1 MTMIVQVG
9 LALLALLLVGTAGWR
24 LFSRRSSLPCPSWLS
39 WMVELENPIAR
50 NVGAAN
56 IVRRLELQPV
66 MRVLDAGCGPGRV
79 TIPLAKALVPGG
91 EVVAVDIQS
100 EMLRRAREK
109 ARSADV
115 TNIRFCQL
123 AIEPGN
129 LGSERYDRAIL
140 VTVLG
145 EIPDRQ
151 GALEELYRALNPGG
165 ILSVTEMIFDPHY
178 QSRRTILSL
187 ARAVGFQEKAFFGS
201 RVAYTLNLEK

>member
-9 LALLALLLVGTAGWR
+9 VALLALLLVGTAGWR

>member
-56 IVRRLELQPV
+56 IVRRLELQPG

-201 RVAYTLNLEK
+201 REAYTLNLEK

>member
-9 LALLALLLVGTAGWR
+9 VALLALLLVGTAGWR

-56 IVRRLELQPV
+56 IVRRLELQPG

>member
-9 LALLALLLVGTAGWR
+9 VALLALLLVGTAGWR

-145 EIPDRQ
+145 EIPDRL

>member
-1 MTMIVQVG
+1 M
-9 LALLALLLVGTAGWR
+9 
-24 LFSRRSSLPCPSWLS
+24 
-39 WMVELENPIAR
+39 
-50 NVGAAN
+50 
-56 IVRRLELQPV
+56 
-66 MRVLDAGCGPGRV
+66 
-79 TIPLAKALVPGG
+79 
-91 EVVAVDIQS
+91 AVDIQS

>member
-56 IVRRLELQPV
+56 IVRRLELQPG